1 MSRFCLRFVHAVALG
16 AESLDQHPAL
26 CGSERLESMKGFL
39 HALPIGWRHR
49 LECMFVACGIASLFG
64 SHLRPALEVLLD
76 LFTPIRR

>member
-1 MSRFCLRFVHAVALG
+1 
-16 AESLDQHPAL
+16 
-26 CGSERLESMKGFL
+26 MKGFL

-49 LECMFVACGIASLFG
+49 LECVFVACGIASLFG